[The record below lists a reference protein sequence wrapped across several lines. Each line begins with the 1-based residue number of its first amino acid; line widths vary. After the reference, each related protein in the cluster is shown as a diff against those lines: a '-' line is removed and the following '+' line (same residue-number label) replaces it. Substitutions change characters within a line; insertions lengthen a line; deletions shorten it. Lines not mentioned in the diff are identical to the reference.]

1 MREYPTMSKSNEPKE
16 PTMWDDLRTKV
27 DSEMTGFDEAMRVVE
42 QSKTYDGGQMDL
54 FPNEL
59 VKESSLF
66 LSKVEAD
73 E

>member
-1 MREYPTMSKSNEPKE
+1 MRDLPTMSKSNEPKE
-16 PTMWDDLRTKV
+16 PTMWDNLHKKV
-27 DSEMTGFDEAMRVVE
+27 SSEMTGVGDAVRVVE
-42 QSKTYDGGQMDL
+42 QTRLYDGGQMDL

>member
-1 MREYPTMSKSNEPKE
+1 MRDYPTMSKSNMPKE
-16 PTMWDDLRTKV
+16 PTMWDNLRTKV
-27 DSEMTGFDEAMRVVE
+27 DNDMSGFEEALLVVT
-42 QSKTYDGGQMDL
+42 QSHTYDGGQMDL